1 MAKTTVKTKEV
12 TGWVGWI
19 AFAGVLA
26 IVLGAFQALA
36 GIVALFKNEVYVI
49 GPENLWVFD
58 YTTWGWVHLLWGIFL
73 VLTGG
78 AILSGKK
85 WGRVVGVILAS
96 VSALV
101 NFAFIPVY
109 PFWSIVIIALCVF
122 VIYALTVHGEEIAV
136 EE

>member
-12 TGWVGWI
+12 TGWVGWV

-26 IVLGAFQALA
+26 VVLGAFQALA

-58 YTTWGWVHLLWGIFL
+58 YTTWGWVHLLWGVFL
-73 VLTGG
+73 VLTGA

-122 VIYALTVHGEEIAV
+122 VIYALTVHGEEIVV